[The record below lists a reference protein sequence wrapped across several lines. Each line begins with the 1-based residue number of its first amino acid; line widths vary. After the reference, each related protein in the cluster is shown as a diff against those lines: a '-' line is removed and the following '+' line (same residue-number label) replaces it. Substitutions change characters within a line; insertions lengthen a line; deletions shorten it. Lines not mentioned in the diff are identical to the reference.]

1 MSNNIVSIIIP
12 VYNCEKWLSACLDS
26 ILLQK
31 MPNGFDME
39 LLLVDD
45 GSTDGSPKI
54 SDEYAEKQSERVKVF
69 HQKNSGVSAARNTG
83 LAYANGDWIMFVDA
97 DDVLDE
103 NTFMLLDDS
112 ELRSNDIIR
121 FGWYEFNKRVHRAC
135 NKQYC
140 NELKTYIRLVLQRK
154 AALGVCGGFYKR
166 ELFNGLSFPEDISI
180 GEDWLTLACLLINA
194 KSFVYVNKN
203 LYGYRINEESV
214 THVRIF
220 NPRPDVLI
228 ALNRIID
235 LCCAH
240 SYPIS
245 EKDIK
250 MARSDI
256 RRNMM
261 KMAIRNHS
269 ASFYKKNDEIMKMY
283 GDQTLFSDICYSMKL
298 KHKIGFLLY
307 SVLDF
312 GYGLFSNVLG

>member
-1 MSNNIVSIIIP
+1 MSNKIVSIIIP

-26 ILLQK
+26 ILSQK
-31 MPNGFDME
+31 MPKGFDME

-45 GSTDGSPKI
+45 GSIDGSPKI
-54 SDEYAEKQSERVKVF
+54 SDEYAEKHSERVKVF
-69 HQKNSGVSAARNTG
+69 HQKNFGVSVARNTG
-83 LAYANGDWIMFVDA
+83 LANANGDWIMFVDA

-121 FGWYEFNKRVHRAC
+121 FGWYEFNKQVHRAC

-214 THVRIF
+214 THISVQSIRC
-220 NPRPDVLI
+220 DSLI
-228 ALNRIID
+228 ALNRIVD
-235 LCCAH
+235 YCQKKKYDVAM
-240 SYPIS
+240 
-245 EKDIK
+245 EDVF
-250 MARSDI
+250 MAKSDI
-256 RRNMM
+256 RRIMM
-261 KMAIRNHS
+261 KKAVLSLNSGFFKQTNDIIIRL
-269 ASFYKKNDEIMKMY
+269 ADQSFFCDVKYSTRMKHIIVFILY
-283 GDQTLFSDICYSMKL
+283 RILRLFYI
-298 KHKIGFLLY
+298 
-307 SVLDF
+307 
-312 GYGLFSNVLG
+312 